1 MTQNNKKNVSSV
13 IRIIGVQPTSFNL
26 PKEVLRPRAPIEIK
40 NEQSGDFTH
49 CIGNFGWNS
58 AADV

>member
-40 NEQSGDFTH
+40 MNNLEISPH
-49 CIGNFGWNS
+49 CIGNFGLE
-58 AADV
+58 